1 MKDKGKVILETGKH
15 VYALQKKQC
24 EELNR
29 KIFELTEK
37 QGFKMANGNAKNV
50 GGLADLENFVFEV

>member
-1 MKDKGKVILETGKH
+1 MKDKGKVILE
-15 VYALQKKQC
+15 KKQC